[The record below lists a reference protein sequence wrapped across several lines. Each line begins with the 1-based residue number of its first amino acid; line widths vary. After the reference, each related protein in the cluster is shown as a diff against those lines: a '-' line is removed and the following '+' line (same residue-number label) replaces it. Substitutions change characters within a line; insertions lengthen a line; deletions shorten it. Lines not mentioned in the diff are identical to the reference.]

1 MRYEGSNDSCM
12 EKEVI
17 FFLPTCGSEQWGKE
31 WYGREWYVKRILME
45 ENSMEKN
52 IYMEKNSMERIMMID
67 NEAYH

>member
-1 MRYEGSNDSCM
+1 
-12 EKEVI
+12 
-17 FFLPTCGSEQWGKE
+17 
-31 WYGREWYVKRILME
+31 ME